1 MDMTPHFPIYMDYGA
16 TTPCDPRVVDA
27 MIPWLREHF
36 GNPASRSH
44 AWGWEAEEAVE
55 TARGHVAELI
65 GADPREI
72 VWTSGATESNNLA
85 LKGAAHFY
93 QGKGKHLITVKTE
106 HKAVL
111 DTTRELERQGFEVT
125 YLDVQEDGLL
135 DLDKLKAAIR
145 PDTILISVMFVNNEI
160 GVIQDIPAIGKLCR
174 EKGVLFH
181 VDAAQATGK
190 VEIDLNTLPVDLM
203 SLASHKT
210 YGPKG
215 IGALYVRRKP
225 RVRLEAQMHGGGHE
239 RGMRSGT
246 LPTHQCVGMGE
257 AFRIAKA
264 EMAQDLAKARA
275 LQKRLLDGLKD
286 VEQVFV
292 NGHLEKRVPHNLN
305 MSFNFVEG
313 ESLIMG
319 IKGLAVSSGSACTS
333 ASLEPSYVLRALGR
347 SDELAHS
354 SLRMTIGRFT
364 TEEEID
370 YAISTIKLNVAKLRE
385 LSPLWEMFQD
395 GVQRRSCA
403 QDHAGGIRLSPA
415 QRAGQPSAEVRGI
428 RDQDAPGGL
437 RLGHAGRLGEAACG
451 RRGGA
456 GGASDRP
463 GGPRG

>member
-1 MDMTPHFPIYMDYGA
+1 MDMTPHFPIYLDYGA

-55 TARGHVAELI
+55 KARVQVAELI

-85 LKGAAHFY
+85 LKGAAQFY
-93 QGKGKHLITVKTE
+93 KTRGKHLITVKTE

-111 DTTRELERQGFEVT
+111 DAMRELERQGFDVT
-125 YLDVQEDGLL
+125 YLDVLENGLV
-135 DLDKLKAAIR
+135 DLEAFKAALR
-145 PDTILISVMFVNNEI
+145 ADTILASVMFVNNEI
-160 GVIQDIPAIGKLCR
+160 GVVQDVVALGNLCR
-174 EKGVLFH
+174 ERGIIFH

-190 VEIDLNTLPVDLM
+190 VEIDMAKLPIDLM
-203 SLASHKT
+203 SLASHKS

-225 RVRLEAQMHGGGHE
+225 RIRLEAQMHGGGHE

-246 LPTHQCVGMGE
+246 LPVHQIVGMGE
-257 AFRIAKA
+257 AFRIAREEMGA
-264 EMAQDLAKARA
+264 ENERIRA
-275 LQKRLLDGLKD
+275 LHNKLIKGLSGI
-286 VEQVFV
+286 EQTFI
-292 NGHLEKRVPHNLN
+292 NGDLEHRVPHNLN
-305 MSFNFVEG
+305 ISFNYVEG

-319 IKGLAVSSGSACTS
+319 VKGLAVSSGSACTS

-370 YAISTIKLNVAKLRE
+370 YAISVLTDRVAKLRE
-385 LSPLWEMFQD
+385 LSPLWDMYKD
-395 GVQRRSCA
+395 GIDISTIQW
-403 QDHAGGIRLSPA
+403 
-415 QRAGQPSAEVRGI
+415 
-428 RDQDAPGGL
+428 
-437 RLGHAGRLGEAACG
+437 AAH
-451 RRGGA
+451 
-456 GGASDRP
+456 
-463 GGPRG
+463 

>member
-16 TTPCDPRVVDA
+16 TNPVDQRVVDA

-44 AWGWEAEEAVE
+44 AWGWEAEAAVE
-55 TARGHVAELI
+55 KAREQVAALI

-85 LKGAAHFY
+85 LKGAAQFY
-93 QGKGKHLITVKTE
+93 KGRGKHIVTVKTE

-111 DTTRELERQGFEVT
+111 DTVRELERQGFEAT
-125 YLDVQEDGLL
+125 YLDVEEDGLL
-135 DLDKLKAAIR
+135 DLEKFKAALR
-145 PDTILISVMFVNNEI
+145 PDTILASVMFVNNEI
-160 GVIQDIPAIGKLCR
+160 GVIQDIPAIGAICR
-174 EKGVLFH
+174 ERGIVFH

-190 VEIDLNTLPVDLM
+190 VAIDLTALPVDLM

-225 RVRLEAQMHGGGHE
+225 RVRIEAQMHGGGHE

-246 LPTHQCVGMGE
+246 LPTHQIVGMGE
-257 AFRIAKA
+257 AFRIARE
-264 EMAQDLAKARA
+264 EMGTELERIRS
-275 LQKRLLDGLKD
+275 LQQRLLRGLSD
-286 VEQVFV
+286 IEQTYL
-292 NGHLEKRVPHNLN
+292 NGHPDKRVPHNVN

-319 IKGLAVSSGSACTS
+319 IKGIAVSSGSACTS

-370 YAISTIKLNVAKLRE
+370 YVVSTLKDRVAKLRE
-385 LSPLWEMFQD
+385 LSPLWEMYQD
-395 GVQRRSCA
+395 GVDISTIQWTA
-403 QDHAGGIRLSPA
+403 H
-415 QRAGQPSAEVRGI
+415 
-428 RDQDAPGGL
+428 
-437 RLGHAGRLGEAACG
+437 
-451 RRGGA
+451 
-456 GGASDRP
+456 
-463 GGPRG
+463 